1 MKQFMFLIAF
11 AFAANVAN
19 AQMQKSLIKTFNLN
33 GATVVML
40 DLKGEVLLKPADN
53 TALRLQTD
61 IDLKNG
67 NISLFQAFLAKKR
80 YDVQT
85 KAENG
90 TFTLTA
96 PDREN
101 VKIGGQ
107 DLQETVS
114 YTLYVPDNVTTK
126 MVTDGLHTYIYMSA
140 AGTVAAN

>member
-1 MKQFMFLIAF
+1 MKRFAILIAF
-11 AFAANVAN
+11 AFAANVAH

-40 DLKGEVLLKPADN
+40 DLKGEVLIKPADN
-53 TALRLQTD
+53 NALRLQTD

-67 NISLFQAFLAKKR
+67 NISLFQAFLSKKR

-85 KAENG
+85 NTENG

-101 VKIGGQ
+101 VKIGGA
-107 DLQETVS
+107 DLQETVT
-114 YTLYVPDNVTTK
+114 YTVFVPDNVTTK
-126 MVTDGLHTYIYMSA
+126 TVTEGLHTYLSITSA
-140 AGTVAAN
+140 PIVAN